1 MPKTVVALFENEAR
15 ADDAVRDREAQ
26 GIPRKDLQTL
36 QEPAAF
42 NVTGVM
48 SFPRLDFETDVS
60 RELTR
65 IGATVPE
72 ARSYLEGLRR
82 GGALCFATGSDED
95 IEAAGQIMNRHGAS
109 EIEQVNGAEPRLPVV
124 AHRSMTPMHDGGV
137 LAGRVRQPGGGACVF
152 VW

>member
-15 ADDAVRDREAQ
+15 ADDAVRDMEAC
-26 GIPRKDLQTL
+26 GIPKKEVRTL
-36 QEPAAF
+36 QEPATF
-42 NVTGVM
+42 EVTGVM
-48 SFPRLDFETDVS
+48 SFPRLDFETDLT

-65 IGATVPE
+65 IGATDPE
-72 ARSYLEGLRR
+72 AQSYLEGLRR

-95 IEAAGQIMNRHGAS
+95 VEAAGRIMNRHGAT
-109 EIEQVNGAEPRLPVV
+109 EIEQVDGEEPRLPVV

-137 LAGRVRQPGGGACVF
+137 MAGRVRQAGGGACVF